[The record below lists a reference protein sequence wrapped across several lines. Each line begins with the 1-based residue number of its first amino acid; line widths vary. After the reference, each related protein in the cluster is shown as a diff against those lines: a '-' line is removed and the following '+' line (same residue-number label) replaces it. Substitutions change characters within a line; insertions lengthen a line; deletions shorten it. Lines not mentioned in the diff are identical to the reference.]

1 LAGRCARAGLALAAV
16 ALTAAGC
23 GFSGGTKTVTVNRT
37 QTVTTTQTVTSKFS
51 TATEACTGAD
61 LAGTFALVPGSAGAG
76 QIEYA
81 LTVTNTSH
89 TRCFVRGV
97 PKATL
102 LGASGAAL
110 PTHVTSAG
118 DGGSGRIMLEPGAS
132 AVAHARFSPDVS
144 GQGDSQSGAC
154 QPEAQTL
161 QVNPDGGGATD
172 ATIKPPT
179 SVCERGTLNFE
190 AFGYA
195 G

>member
-1 LAGRCARAGLALAAV
+1 VALAAV
-16 ALTAAGC
+16 VLSAAGC
-23 GFSGGTKTVTVNRT
+23 GLGGSAKTVTISHT
-37 QTVTTTQTVTSKFS
+37 STVTTTQTVTAKFP
-51 TATEACTGAD
+51 TAADPCTGAD
-61 LAGTFALVPGSAGAG
+61 LAGNFALVPGSAGAG

-81 LTVTNTSH
+81 LTLTNTSH
-89 TRCFVRGV
+89 SRCFVHGV

-102 LGASGAAL
+102 LGASAAAL
-110 PTHVTSAG
+110 PTHITAAG
-118 DGGSGRIMLEPGAS
+118 DGGTGRILLEPGAS
-132 AVAHARFSPDVS
+132 AVAHARFSPDVA

-154 QPEAQTL
+154 QPEAQML

-172 ATIKPPT
+172 AAIKPPT

>member
-1 LAGRCARAGLALAAV
+1 VALAAV
-16 ALTAAGC
+16 ALTAPGC
-23 GFSGGTKTVTVNRT
+23 GFGGGTKTVTVSRT
-37 QTVTTTQTVTSKFS
+37 HTVTTTQTVTSKFP
-51 TATEACTGAD
+51 TAADPCTGAD
-61 LAGTFALVPGSAGAG
+61 LAGTFSLVPGSAGAG

-81 LTVTNTSH
+81 LTVTNTSPS
-89 TRCFVRGV
+89 RCFVRGV
-97 PKATL
+97 PQATL
-102 LGASGAAL
+102 LGASAVAL
-110 PTHVTSAG
+110 PTHITAAG
-118 DGGSGRIMLEPGAS
+118 DGGKGRILLEPSAS
-132 AVAHARFSPDVS
+132 AVAHARFSPDVA

-172 ATIKPPT
+172 AAIKPPT

>member
-1 LAGRCARAGLALAAV
+1 MAGRRARTGLALTAL

-23 GFSGGTKTVTVNRT
+23 GLGGSTKTETVSSTRT
-37 QTVTTTQTVTSKFS
+37 ITITQTVTSKS
-51 TATEACTGAD
+51 GTTAAPCTGAD
-61 LAGTFALVPGSAGAG
+61 LAGTFTLVPGSAGAG

-89 TRCFVRGV
+89 EQCYVRGV

-102 LGASGAAL
+102 LGTSAAPL
-110 PTHVTSAG
+110 PTHIVAAG
-118 DGGSGRIMLEPGAS
+118 DGGKGRILLQPGAS
-132 AVAHARFSPDVS
+132 AVAHARFSPDVA

-172 ATIKPPT
+172 ASIKPPT

>member
-1 LAGRCARAGLALAAV
+1 MALAAV
-16 ALTAAGC
+16 ALIAAGC
-23 GFSGGTKTVTVNRT
+23 GFGGGTKTVTVSRT
-37 QTVTTTQTVTSKFS
+37 QTVTTTQTVTSKFP

-102 LGASGAAL
+102 LAASGAAL
-110 PTHVTSAG
+110 PTHVTAAG
-118 DGGSGRIMLEPGAS
+118 DGGKGAIMLEPGAS
-132 AVAHARFSPDVS
+132 AVAHARFSPDVA

-172 ATIKPPT
+172 AAIKPPT